1 MIIENESRPTTS
13 HFSENKKIVLLEN
26 TEKKQYFSRAMDLV
40 SLDIFEVFV
49 EATH

>member
-1 MIIENESRPTTS
+1 MSHDQRPLIS
-13 HFSENKKIVLLEN
+13 QKIKRLCFWKIQK
-26 TEKKQYFSRAMDLV
+26 KKQYFSRAMDLV